1 MHGRIAHS
9 RASLLTIAA
18 LALCAA
24 LPASAWAHET
34 GVDHIDTGAE
44 LSDTSIAVELAAAQR
59 AGVTEN
65 PFTVAADTL
74 PTTTWC
80 GDATTVDNTGD
91 ATYAASAP
99 QFKFIYAYPADRPN
113 RFSQWAPVLQA
124 NASIIEQYVAA
135 QPGSARAPRFDLGTV
150 CGHQFLDIQTV
161 ALPAGRASYQLNFG
175 AVRNAVAAKLN
186 TSPGGLRDY
195 VVFAD
200 TLGPAGNGLRGQGEL
215 VAGTGGD
222 VPGASNPNNS
232 GNKVSIMWMPDGM
245 GVPSSPTSG
254 WWPSGVLHE
263 MGHNIGAVQ
272 WSAPHTTHKAGTSDF
287 TYSHCW
293 DGNDVMCYQDG
304 PSPAHAY
311 DPNVCAG
318 AGGVIWATWDCNRDD
333 YFNPSPPAGTYLDTH
348 WNTYNSVFM
357 GACDDLGT
365 CTASAPVPV
374 NTLRPAVTG
383 SATVGRTLTAT
394 QGTWDNAASVTVR
407 WQRCG
412 VSCTDIADATDL
424 TYVAT
429 SADVGLSLRAVAQAT
444 SPEGGTIAA
453 FSLKT
458 AVLPKPPT
466 NTALPAV
473 SGVTVTGR
481 TITTTAGTWS
491 PAASYTYRWKRCDSA
506 GESCE
511 DIAAATASQRP
522 LADDDLGARLT
533 VTVTATAASGI
544 TVATS
549 APTTVVRAPYTVTAA
564 PSVSGSTVV
573 GETLTATPAVFAP
586 TTSDVRYQWLR
597 CTTTACAAIS
607 GATAQTYTLL
617 AADWNRKMTVRVS
630 PWPDLAPSPTS
641 DQTALVTYPPLAST
655 APPAV
660 TGIAEEGYTL
670 KTTTG
675 TWSRTAASVGIQWRR
690 CQADGTSCTDITN
703 ARAASYVPQAADA
716 NGTVRVR
723 VRGVA
728 GFDSSVAEADSA
740 AVAIAE
746 AAPPQPTTSPGLSG
760 TARRTLTLTGTR
772 GTWTGNP
779 TAYAL
784 QWRRCSDAMASSC
797 ENIAGATAATYKLAV
812 ADEGDYVSLQVTAT
826 GPGGST
832 TGYTPPAGPV
842 ATAPPVL
849 VTGAALTP
857 PAVVQQG
864 ATMKT
869 TKGTWTGPADIAY
882 TQEWQRCTV
891 GQAATCAAIAGA
903 TAASYVM
910 TADDV
915 GKSIR
920 ARVTATNPDAAV
932 DSLTSLSSV
941 VLSPSPKL
949 TTAPVIGGTAKA
961 GQTLTV
967 TQGTWAGDVTS
978 VADAWW
984 RCSSPCAAIAGAT
997 ALTYVPTSAVVG
1009 TYLKVRET
1017 ATGPGGSTSAYT
1029 SNVGPVTSATSGS
1042 TTLSAGSGA
1051 TVLRSA
1057 SGAPLASVTV
1067 MVTPARGTTFAA
1079 KTASTAA
1086 RPMVVRVRPRR
1097 AVRVVACV
1105 PPTDEQAPA
1114 CTSPRVLRRT
1124 TSLRMPKAGA
1134 SVVVTAQP
1142 APKRVSAAKKKSSSS
1157 PAGRR

>member
-1 MHGRIAHS
+1 VHGRIAHS

-18 LALCAA
+18 LAFCAT
-24 LPASAWAHET
+24 LPGAASAHET
-34 GVDHIDTGAE
+34 GVDHVDTGAE
-44 LSDTSIAVELAAAQR
+44 LSDTSIAAELAAAQR

-80 GDATTVDNTGD
+80 GDATTVDDTGD
-91 ATYAASAP
+91 ATYPASAS
-99 QFKFIYAYPADRPN
+99 QFKVIYAYPADRPN
-113 RFSQWAPVLQA
+113 RFAQWAPALQA

-161 ALPAGRASYQLNFG
+161 ALPGARASYQLNFG
-175 AVRNAVAAKLN
+175 AVRSAVAAKLN
-186 TSPGGLRDY
+186 ASPGGQRNY

-215 VAGTGGD
+215 VAGAGGD

-232 GNKVSIMWMPDGM
+232 GGKVSIMWMPDGM
-245 GVPSSPTSG
+245 AVPSSPSSG

-293 DGNDVMCYQDG
+293 DGADVMCYQDG

-333 YFNPSPPAGTYLDTH
+333 YFNPSPPAGSYLDTH

-357 GACDDLGT
+357 GSCDDLGT

-383 SATVGRTLTAT
+383 SASAGRTLTAT
-394 QGTWDNAASVTVR
+394 QGTWDNAASVAVR

-412 VSCTDIADATDL
+412 VSCTDIAGATGL
-424 TYVAT
+424 TYVVAG
-429 SADVGLSLRAVAQAT
+429 ADVGLSLRAVAQAT
-444 SPEGGTIAA
+444 SPEAGTIAA

-458 AVLPKPPT
+458 AVVPKPPT
-466 NTALPAV
+466 NTAPPAV

-481 TITTTAGTWS
+481 TISTTPGTWS
-491 PAASYTYRWKRCDSA
+491 PAASYTYRWKRCDA
-506 GESCE
+506 DGLSCA
-511 DIAAATASQRP
+511 DIAGATTSQRP
-522 LADDDLGARLT
+522 LVDDDLGARLT

-544 TVATS
+544 TVVTS
-549 APTTVVRAPYTVTAA
+549 APTTVVRAPYTVTTA
-564 PSVSGSTVV
+564 PSVSGDTVV

-586 TTSDVRYQWLR
+586 ATADVRYQWLR
-597 CTTTACAAIS
+597 CTTTACAAIA
-607 GATAQTYTLL
+607 GATAATYTLVG
-617 AADWNRKMTVRVS
+617 ADWNRKLTVRVS
-630 PWPDLAPSPTS
+630 PWPDLAPTPTS
-641 DQTALVTYPPLAST
+641 DQTALVTYPPLASS

-660 TGIAEEGYTL
+660 TGTAEEGYTL

-675 TWSRTAASVGIQWRR
+675 TWSRAVASVGIQWRR
-690 CQADGTSCTDITN
+690 CLADGTSCTDITN

-716 NGTVRVR
+716 DGTVRVHAR
-723 VRGVA
+723 AVA
-728 GFDSSVAEADSA
+728 GFDGSVAEADSA

-746 AAPPQPTTSPGLSG
+746 AAPPQATTTPGLSG
-760 TARRTLTLTGTR
+760 TARRTMTLTGTR

-784 QWRRCSDAMASSC
+784 QWRRCADAMASSC
-797 ENIAGATAATYKLAV
+797 ESIAGATAATYKLAV
-812 ADEGDYVSLQVTAT
+812 ADEGEYVSLQVTAT

-832 TGYTPPAGPV
+832 TDYSPPVGPV
-842 ATAPPVL
+842 AAAPPVL
-849 VTGAALTP
+849 VTGAALIP

-864 ATMKT
+864 ATMKA

-882 TQEWQRCTV
+882 AYGWQRCTV
-891 GQAATCAAIAGA
+891 GQPETCAAIAGA
-903 TAASYVM
+903 TAGSYVM

-920 ARVTATNPDAAV
+920 ARVTATNPDASV
-932 DSLTSLSSV
+932 DSLTSLGGV

-949 TTAPVIGGTAKA
+949 TTAPVVSGTPKA

-967 TQGTWAGDVTS
+967 AQGTWAGEVTS

-984 RCSSPCAAIAGAT
+984 RCSSPCAAITGAT
-997 ALTYVPTSAVVG
+997 GATYVPASAVVG

-1017 ATGPGGSTSAYT
+1017 ATGPGGSTSTFTA
-1029 SNVGPVTSATSGS
+1029 NVGPITSATSGS
-1042 TTLSAGSGA
+1042 TTLSAGSGP

-1067 MVTPARGTTFAA
+1067 APARGTTFAA
-1079 KTASTAA
+1079 GAASTAS
-1086 RPMVVRVRPRR
+1086 RPMIVRVRPRR

-1114 CTSPRVLRRT
+1114 CTSPRTLRRT
-1124 TSLRMPKAGA
+1124 SSLRLPKAGG

-1142 APKRVSAAKKKSSSS
+1142 APKRVSAAKKSSSS
-1157 PAGRR
+1157 RGGGR

>member
-9 RASLLTIAA
+9 RASLLAIAA

-24 LPASAWAHET
+24 LPAAASAHMT
-34 GVDHIDTGAE
+34 GVDHIDTGVE
-44 LSDTSIAVELAAAQR
+44 LSDTPIETELAAAQR

-80 GDATTVDNTGD
+80 GDATTVDDTAD
-91 ATYAASAP
+91 ATYPASAS

-113 RFSQWAPVLQA
+113 RFNQWAPALQA

-150 CGHQFLDIQTV
+150 CGHQFADIQTV
-161 ALPAGRASYQLNFG
+161 ALPGSRASYQLNFG

-186 TSPGGLRDY
+186 TNPGGLRNY

-215 VAGTGGD
+215 VAGS
-222 VPGASNPNNS
+222 GADAAGSSNPNNA

-245 GVPSSPTSG
+245 AVPSSPSSG

-272 WSAPHTTHKAGTSDF
+272 WSAPHSTHRAGTTDY

-293 DGNDVMCYQDG
+293 DGADVMCYQDG
-304 PSPAHAY
+304 PSPSHTY

-333 YFNPSPPAGTYLDTH
+333 YFNPSPPAGSYLDTH

-357 GACDDLGT
+357 GDCTGLAT

-374 NTLRPAVTG
+374 NSVRPAVTG

-394 QGTWDNAASVTVR
+394 QGTWDDAASVNVR

-412 VSCTDIADATDL
+412 VSCNDIAGATDV
-424 TYVAT
+424 TYVVT

-444 SPEGGTIAA
+444 SAEDGTIAA

-458 AVLPKPPT
+458 AVVPKAPA
-466 NTALPAV
+466 NTALPAFT
-473 SGVTVTGR
+473 GVTVTGR
-481 TITTTAGTWS
+481 TISTTAGSWS
-491 PAASYTYRWKRCDSA
+491 PAGSYTYRWQRCDSA
-506 GESCE
+506 GQSCA
-511 DIAAATASQRP
+511 DIAGATASQRT
-522 LADDDLGARLT
+522 LTDDDLGARLT
-533 VTVTATAASGI
+533 VTVTATATSGI
-544 TVATS
+544 GVATS
-549 APTTVVRAPYTVTAA
+549 TPTTVVRAPYTVTTP
-564 PSVSGSTVV
+564 PSVSGDTVI

-586 TTSDVRYQWLR
+586 TTADVRYQWLR
-597 CTTTACAAIS
+597 CTTTACAAIT
-607 GATAQTYTLL
+607 GATASTYTLV
-617 AADWNRKMTVRVS
+617 AADWNRRMTVRVS
-630 PWPDLAPSPTS
+630 PFPDLAPTPTS
-641 DQTALVTYPPLAST
+641 DQTDLVAYPPLASS

-660 TGIAEEGYTL
+660 TGTAEAGYTL

-675 TWSRTAASVGIQWRR
+675 TWSRAVASVGIQWRR
-690 CQADGTSCTDITN
+690 CAADGTACADITN
-703 ARAASYVPQAADA
+703 ARAATYVPQAADA
-716 NGTVRVR
+716 DGTLRVH

-728 GFDSSVAEADSA
+728 GFDSSVAEADSS

-746 AAPPQPTTSPGLSG
+746 AAPPQATTAPALSG
-760 TARRTLTLTGTR
+760 TARRTMTLTGTR

-779 TAYAL
+779 SAYAL
-784 QWRRCSDAMASSC
+784 QWRRCNDALASSC
-797 ENIAGATAATYKLAV
+797 AGIAGATAATYKLAV
-812 ADEGDYVSLQVTAT
+812 ADEGSYVSMQVTAT

-832 TGYTPPAGPV
+832 TAYTPPAGPV

-849 VTGAALTP
+849 VTAAALIP

-864 ATMKT
+864 ATMKLT
-869 TKGTWTGPADIAY
+869 TGTWTGPEITYAY
-882 TQEWQRCTV
+882 GWQRCTV
-891 GQAATCAAIAGA
+891 GQADTCAAVDGA
-903 TAASYVM
+903 TGASYVM

-920 ARVTATNPDAAV
+920 ARVSATNPDATV
-932 DSLTSLSSV
+932 VSPTSLSSA

-949 TTAPVIGGTAKA
+949 TTAPVISGTPKA

-967 TQGTWAGDVTS
+967 TQGTWAGDGTS

-984 RCSSPCAAIAGAT
+984 RCSSPCVAITGAT
-997 ALTYVPTSAVVG
+997 APTYVPTSAVVG
-1009 TYLKVRET
+1009 TYVKVRET
-1017 ATGPGGSTSAYT
+1017 ATGPGGSTSTFSA
-1029 SNVGPVTSATSGS
+1029 NVGPVTSATSGS
-1042 TTLSAGSGA
+1042 TTLSAGDGP

-1057 SGAPLASVTV
+1057 SGSPLASVAV
-1067 MVTPARGTTFAA
+1067 APARGTTFAA
-1079 KTASTAA
+1079 GTASAA
-1086 RPMVVRVRPRR
+1086 SRPMTVRVRPRR

-1105 PPTDEQAPA
+1105 PPSDDEAPA
-1114 CTSPRVLRRT
+1114 CTSPRTLRRT
-1124 TSLRMPKAGA
+1124 ASLRMPKAGVR
-1134 SVVVTAQP
+1134 VVVTAQP
-1142 APKRVSAAKKKSSSS
+1142 VLQPLKKAKRRASSS
-1157 PAGRR
+1157 PAGGR